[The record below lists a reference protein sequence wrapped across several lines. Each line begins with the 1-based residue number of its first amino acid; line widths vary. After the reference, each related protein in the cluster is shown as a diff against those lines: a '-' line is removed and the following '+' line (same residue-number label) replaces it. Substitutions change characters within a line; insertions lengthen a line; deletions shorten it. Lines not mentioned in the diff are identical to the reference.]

1 MRDSVAHRDPT
12 PMTDRASLFPT
23 LDNVFE
29 AFWAV
34 AAAADLWT
42 STSQH
47 SRLVVFE
54 YDRCMWRATVSNYR
68 APRPNL
74 AGERVHVIRVHLPH
88 CCDAHCFDAIC
99 APPDDP
105 DSEMARLQ
113 HAVYAHIGGVLF
125 AQQQLSPG
133 HVHTKYDATKEHVLV
148 RFWDASERFCLS
160 IEWAYQSPEEYLDE
174 EVLARGREWAR
185 ILSARGQ

>member
-1 MRDSVAHRDPT
+1 
-12 PMTDRASLFPT
+12 MTDRASLFPT